1 MSEKTDHFFIFKRI
15 LDRASNIPTFYDF
28 HYTFGMIKAQITD
41 KDLISHLEKLHKDE
55 MTMFIMADGRFRG
68 AFFHGT
74 RFVNQM
80 RAQHNLGILE
90 TMILAQA
97 SLCAALLIPTMKG
110 REHLTFRYDTN
121 GPAAGFSVEADS
133 TGYVRGYL
141 LQDKIPIEKP
151 LESWD
156 LSPFFGEGTLSI
168 SRIGE
173 GMKEAQ
179 TGTVEIVHK
188 NIAQDLA
195 WYFSQSE
202 QTDTA
207 FNTSVQFDN
216 LGRVI
221 GAGGLF
227 LQKMPSFGGKKS
239 SKSEF
244 SEISDDELT
253 QRVENAFRAMPSIGK
268 WFSDGGDMEDVI
280 YGLFREFKPQVTLNR
295 EVIFDCPCSKEG
307 FVSHIKALPK
317 AELADIIAKD
327 PNPLEVVCHTCGSR
341 YKIEKELLK

>member
-1 MSEKTDHFFIFKRI
+1 
-15 LDRASNIPTFYDF
+15 
-28 HYTFGMIKAQITD
+28 MIKAEITD
-41 KDLISHLEKLHKDE
+41 KELLSHFEKIHKDE
-55 MTMFIMADGRFRG
+55 MTMFIIADGAFRG

-90 TMILAQA
+90 TMILGQA

-133 TGYVRGYL
+133 TGYVRGFL
-141 LQDKIPIEKP
+141 LQDRIPVEKP
-151 LESWD
+151 LENWD
-156 LSPFFGEGTLSI
+156 LSPFFGDGTLSI

-173 GMKEAQ
+173 GMKQEQ

-195 WYFSQSE
+195 WYFAQSE
-202 QTDTA
+202 QVHTA
-207 FNTSVQFDN
+207 FNTSIQFDQK
-216 LGRVI
+216 GRVI

-227 LQKMPSFGGKKS
+227 LQKMPGEGGKKKNSEDSDFS
-239 SKSEF
+239 SLT
-244 SEISDDELT
+244 DDELI
-253 QRVENAFRAMPSIGK
+253 QKVENAFRAMPSIGK

-295 EVIFDCPCSKEG
+295 DVIFDCPCSKEG
-307 FVSHIKALPK
+307 FIEHIVHLPES
-317 AELADIIAKD
+317 ELEDIIAND
-327 PNPLEVVCHTCGSR
+327 PSPIEVVCHTCGSR
-341 YKIEKELLK
+341 YKIEKELIRDRFHK